1 MSVWSFAMY
10 PLHELLRHHPAYF
23 IGRSCQLSDFERLE
37 HRPVVINDEF
47 RSAEFD
53 APSWRFADAVAAVLV
68 ALAVCGLVMLTIG
81 TTGSS
86 PPVET
91 IAESTDDIDRSR

>member
-1 MSVWSFAMY
+1 MY

-23 IGRSCQLSDFERLE
+23 IGRRCQLSDFERLE
-37 HRPVVINDEF
+37 SRPVIDDEF

-53 APSWRFADAVAAVLV
+53 APSWRFADAVALVLV
-68 ALAVCGLVMLTIG
+68 ALAVWGLVMLATG
-81 TTGSS
+81 STGSS

-91 IAESTDDIDRSR
+91 IAESTDAIDRSR

>member
-23 IGRSCQLSDFERLE
+23 LGRPSPLSDFERLE
-37 HRPVVINDEF
+37 SCCFIDEES

-53 APSWRFADAVAAVLV
+53 APCWRIADAVAAVLV
-68 ALAVCGLVMLTIG
+68 ALAVWGLVMLATSS
-81 TTGSS
+81 TGNS

-91 IAESTDDIDRSR
+91 IAESTDAIDRGR

>member
-1 MSVWSFAMY
+1 MY

-23 IGRSCQLSDFERLE
+23 LGRSCPLSEFERLE
-37 HRPVVINDEF
+37 SRPVIDEEF
-47 RSAEFD
+47 RPAEFD
-53 APSWRFADAVAAVLV
+53 APSWRFADAVAAVLL
-68 ALAVCGLVMLTIG
+68 ALAVCGLVMLTVG